1 MSVGTLILGPFVAH
15 RSSHDPDEVVE
26 FLRPVAPGVS
36 ILPLS
41 KDFQFDAKLTRLR
54 ATGLFRIRMD
64 ATNVLHGPGRPWV
77 GVMVPLEG
85 PAEIWSDGECV
96 THPPGTAHIL
106 SPDEP
111 LDVRNHTGTGP
122 TLVANIDQALVA
134 KSAHRLGLADVN
146 GHTQRTLNLR
156 SKDGASFYR
165 YMRFTWREAQS
176 GGLLLRSRVASE
188 ETESALVC
196 ALLVASQT
204 SDESISNDP
213 ADAALRRVEEYIVA
227 HLREPIALA
236 DLAEVAGVRVETLIR
251 AFKRRR
257 GVTPMSFVRQRRLEE
272 INRLLL
278 GADPQTTR
286 VTEVALRFGF
296 TQLGR
301 FAGTYKALFGET
313 PSETLRS

>member
-1 MSVGTLILGPFVAH
+1 
-15 RSSHDPDEVVE
+15 
-26 FLRPVAPGVS
+26 
-36 ILPLS
+36 
-41 KDFQFDAKLTRLR
+41 
-54 ATGLFRIRMD
+54 
-64 ATNVLHGPGRPWV
+64 
-77 GVMVPLEG
+77 MVPLEG

-111 LDVRNHTGTGP
+111 LDYRSHTGTGS
-122 TLVANIDQALVA
+122 TLVVNIDQALVA

-156 SKDGASFYR
+156 STDGASFYR

-213 ADAALRRVEEYIVA
+213 ADAALRRVEEYIAA

-251 AFKRRR
+251 TFKRRR